1 MTPDMSNLSDHIAE
15 LVQAAGIDNFRIE
28 NNVLVMCGVR
38 YVVERCDC
46 DDPMCNGVR
55 LTPHDGG
62 KAGFAA
68 MQ

>member
-1 MTPDMSNLSDHIAE
+1 MTPDMNNLSDRIVE
-15 LVQAAGIDNFRIE
+15 LVQAAGIDNFRME

-38 YVVERCDC
+38 YAVEQCDC

-55 LTPHDGG
+55 LKRYDGA
-62 KAGFAA
+62 KAHFAA

>member
-1 MTPDMSNLSDHIAE
+1 MRPDLNTFADRIAE
-15 LVQAAGIDNFRIE
+15 LVQAAGIDNFRME
-28 NNVLVMCGVR
+28 NNILVMCGVR
-38 YVVERCDC
+38 YAVERCDC

-55 LTPHDGG
+55 LTPHDDG